1 VTATLLKKIYF
12 EKFILK
18 LIHNC
23 LFFQDMFDMLSPS
36 ENKAD
41 DEPLEEPE
49 NGEAGGDPPDKEE
62 VAVGP
67 PIGGVTAHQLEE
79 CPHTVR

>member
-1 VTATLLKKIYF
+1 
-12 EKFILK
+12 
-18 LIHNC
+18 
-23 LFFQDMFDMLSPS
+23 MLSPS

>member
-1 VTATLLKKIYF
+1 
-12 EKFILK
+12 
-18 LIHNC
+18 
-23 LFFQDMFDMLSPS
+23 MLSPS

-49 NGEAGGDPPDKEE
+49 NGEVAADPPDKEE

-67 PIGGVTAHQLEE
+67 PIGGVTADQLKE
-79 CPHTVR
+79 CPHPVRRQLEVGLFKNVV